1 MEDATSNCS
10 GAVQEGEGEAFSCS
24 TEDERSGS
32 CSSFDSKMVSDSDS
46 KADDAKVSKL
56 KGAFQ
61 MMSSCDRVV
70 QMRSPAFI
78 SHAVCIRLE
87 IELMKERLS
96 KLLLGEDMSG
106 CGKGVCTALT
116 ISNAITNLC
125 VSVFG
130 QLWRLEPLPPEKK
143 KMWRREM
150 EWLLCV
156 CDYIVELIPSSQTF
170 PDGSKHEV
178 MTCKPRPDLCIN
190 LPALRKLDNMLLEIL
205 DSFSDPEFWYVDQG
219 IMGSDSD
226 SLASLRKK
234 IHQHN
239 EKWWLPVPHVPLN
252 GLRESARKHLQHK
265 RDCANQILKASVA
278 INSNTLAE
286 MEVPDSYLDSLPKN
300 LRASMGES
308 LYRYLTSE
316 QFSPDYLLDC
326 LDLTSEHQAL
336 EISNHIE
343 ASIYVWRSRKS
354 ASSHQT
360 SATRSSWGLVRDMVV
375 DAEKRS
381 AFADRAENILLC
393 LKQRF
398 PCLSQTNLD
407 VCKIQF
413 NKDIGQSILEGY
425 SRALESLAFNI
436 VARIDELLHVD
447 DLSKHL
453 KIGFVEP
460 KRPSFLHSVPS
471 LDTAR
476 VTAYST
482 PSFSPVAVAVTNRAR
497 EESFAIFNCKSH
509 NHGLGMKKILTTYLS
524 AQAKGKNSG
533 NVVQSAEI

>member
-1 MEDATSNCS
+1 MEDATSNCG
-10 GAVQEGEGEAFSCS
+10 GAGQEGEAFSCS
-24 TEDERSGS
+24 TEDENSSRS
-32 CSSFDSKMVSDSDS
+32 CSSFESKMVSDSDS
-46 KADDAKVSKL
+46 KPDAVSKL
-56 KGAFQ
+56 KGALQ
-61 MMSSCDRVV
+61 MMSACDRVV
-70 QMRSPAFI
+70 QMRNDAFI
-78 SHAVCIRLE
+78 LHAVCIRLE
-87 IELMKERLS
+87 IELMRERLS

-125 VSVFG
+125 ATVFG

-143 KMWRREM
+143 SMWRREM

-156 CDYIVELIPSSQTF
+156 CDYIVELIPSSQTS

-226 SLASLRKK
+226 SLVSFRKK

-239 EKWWLPVPHVPLN
+239 EKWWLPVPRVPLN

-300 LRASMGES
+300 LRASMGEL

-316 QFSPDYLLDC
+316 QFSPNRFLDC
-326 LDLTSEHQAL
+326 LDLSSEHQAL

-354 ASSHQT
+354 ASSHQNST
-360 SATRSSWGLVRDMVV
+360 TRTSWGLVRDMVV
-375 DAEKRS
+375 DAKKRA

-398 PCLSQTNLD
+398 PGLTQTNLD

-413 NKDIGQSILEGY
+413 NKDIGKSILEGY
-425 SRALESLAFNI
+425 SRVLESLAFNI
-436 VARIDELLHVD
+436 IARIDELLRVD

-482 PSFSPVAVAVTNRAR
+482 QNFSPVAVTNPAR
-497 EESFAIFNCKSH
+497 EERFAILNGKSH
-509 NHGLGMKKILTTYLS
+509 NHGLGMKKILTSYLS
-524 AQAKGKNSG
+524 AQVKGKNSG
-533 NVVQSAEI
+533 NVVQCAEI

>member
-1 MEDATSNCS
+1 MEDATNNCG
-10 GAVQEGEGEAFSCS
+10 GAGQEGEAFSCS
-24 TEDERSGS
+24 TDDENSSRS
-32 CSSFDSKMVSDSDS
+32 CSSFESKMVSDSDS
-46 KADDAKVSKL
+46 KPDEVSKL
-56 KGAFQ
+56 K
-61 MMSSCDRVV
+61 
-70 QMRSPAFI
+70 
-78 SHAVCIRLE
+78 E
-87 IELMKERLS
+87 IELMRERLS

-106 CGKGVCTALT
+106 CGKGVGTALT

-143 KMWRREM
+143 SMWRREM
-150 EWLLCV
+150 EWLICV
-156 CDYIVELIPSSQTF
+156 CDYIVELIPSSQTS

-226 SLASLRKK
+226 SLASFRKK

-239 EKWWLPVPHVPLN
+239 EKWWLPVPRVPLN

-286 MEVPDSYLDSLPKN
+286 MEVPDSYIDSLPKN
-300 LRASMGES
+300 LRASMGEL

-316 QFSPDYLLDC
+316 QFSPNRLLDC
-326 LDLTSEHQAL
+326 LDLSSEHQAL

-343 ASIYVWRSRKS
+343 ASIYVWRSQKS
-354 ASSHQT
+354 ASSHQNST
-360 SATRSSWGLVRDMVV
+360 ARTSWGLVRDMVV
-375 DAEKRS
+375 DAKKRA

-398 PCLSQTNLD
+398 PGLTQTNLD

-413 NKDIGQSILEGY
+413 NKDIGKSILEGY
-425 SRALESLAFNI
+425 SRVLESLAFNI
-436 VARIDELLHVD
+436 IARIDELLRVD

-453 KIGFVEP
+453 KISFVEP
-460 KRPSFLHSVPS
+460 KRPSFLHTVPS

-482 PSFSPVAVAVTNRAR
+482 QNFSPVAVTNPAR
-497 EESFAIFNCKSH
+497 EERFAILNGKSH
-509 NHGLGMKKILTTYLS
+509 NHGLGMKKILTSYLS
-524 AQAKGKNSG
+524 AQVKGKNSG
-533 NVVQSAEI
+533 NVVQCAEI